1 MRIEKL
7 PLWSAGLML
16 CGAIAC
22 TFGALA
28 QDARA
33 PLPSRVIMRGDVPD
47 LQIVD
52 LRGQRKNDMLI
63 VQAELYNVATRD
75 IQIYHRFRWLDDNGF
90 QIGDGEVWKPTVIL
104 GRQSLM
110 LRGGAVSPKAADFRL
125 EMSLVMQ

>member
-1 MRIEKL
+1 MVLTDNGTARC
-7 PLWSAGLML
+7 SAQ
-16 CGAIAC
+16 AA
-22 TFGALA
+22 FQA
-28 QDARA
+28 Q
-33 PLPSRVIMRGDVPD
+33 GDVPD

-63 VQAELYNVATRD
+63 VQAELYNLAPRD
-75 IQIYHRFRWLDDNGF
+75 IQIYHRFRWLDENGF